1 LNENKP
7 EEGMWKMY
15 FDGASSWEGDGAG
28 ILLISPFGD
37 FFPFSFRLQFEND
50 STNNVCE
57 YENLVLGLEVSKK
70 LKIVNLIVYGDA

>member
-28 ILLISPFGD
+28 ILLISPSG
-37 FFPFSFRLQFEND
+37 
-50 STNNVCE
+50 
-57 YENLVLGLEVSKK
+57 K
-70 LKIVNLIVYGDA
+70 LFHFLLDYSLKLIPQ